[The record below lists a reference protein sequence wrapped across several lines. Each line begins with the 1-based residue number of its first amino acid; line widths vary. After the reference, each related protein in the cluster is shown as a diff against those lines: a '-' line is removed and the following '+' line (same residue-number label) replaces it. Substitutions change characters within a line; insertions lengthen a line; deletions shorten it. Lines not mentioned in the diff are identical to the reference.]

1 MPQFIITSPQGQK
14 FKVTAPDGASHEDI
28 LAYAQ
33 KNMPQ
38 LANGPDFSE
47 AEPAQENPEV
57 TTRAAQ
63 AANPMNGQGS
73 AADSAINGL
82 TLGFGD
88 EAAGAIGGALD
99 WMGFGPEGS
108 KGTFQGGYDRVTGN
122 IRGKVQDYRARHPI
136 AATAAEIA
144 GSLPTLAIPGGA
156 ALKAT
161 SLPAKVVASSVGGG
175 ITGGLQGFSEG
186 EGGLSNRLQA
196 AGEGATIGAGLG
208 ALVPVAGRAVAKV
221 VGSRAGRAAVPTN
234 EALKT
239 ESQNLYKAANAQG
252 LIVRNQSFR
261 NLIGDITTDIK
272 ASGFHPKINRQTDA
286 VLQTLAQEA
295 KRTPTLE
302 EIDQVR
308 QIVGQVARGADP
320 NERRLGGKIIEKI
333 DDWLNNLTPN
343 DVWAGDA
350 RQAVGTIR
358 QARSLWARQAK
369 GRVIE
374 NAISDAQQA
383 ASGFENGLR
392 NEFRKLLKSNKR
404 LGWTP
409 DERKAIGRVV
419 RGSAGNNLL
428 RFLGTF
434 GYSVDQARNWL
445 GAVAGSGLGA
455 SALGPVGAVAVPAIG
470 TAAKAAAR
478 AGTRRAAE
486 KASAIVRN
494 AGARPFDQAAANR
507 AQTLT
512 DLYLGTGARA
522 AVPYAKEPLKLYIG
536 APTPGYK

>member
-14 FKVTAPDGASHEDI
+14 FRVTAPEGASHEDI

-38 LANGPDFSE
+38 QASGPDFSE
-47 AEPAQENPEV
+47 AEPAQENPAV
-57 TTRAAQ
+57 TQRAAQ
-63 AANPMNGQGS
+63 AANPMYGRGS
-73 AADSAINGL
+73 AVDSAIKGA

-88 EAAGAIGGALD
+88 EAAGLIGGTLG
-99 WMGFGPEGS
+99 WLGIGPES
-108 KGTFQGGYDRVTGN
+108 TFEGGYNRTVNN
-122 IRGKVQDYRARHPI
+122 IRNSTKDYEARHPYM
-136 AATAAEIA
+136 ATAAEIA

-156 ALKAT
+156 AVKAA
-161 SLPAKVVASSVGGG
+161 SLPGKVLASAVGGG
-175 ITGGLQGFSEG
+175 ITGGLQGFGEG
-186 EGGLSNRLQA
+186 EGGLSNRLEGA
-196 AGEGATIGAGLG
+196 KEGATVGAGFG
-208 ALVPVAGRAVAKV
+208 AVVPVAGRAVARV

-234 EALKT
+234 EALKS
-239 ESQNLYKAANAQG
+239 ESQRLYKAANAQG
-252 LIVRNQSFR
+252 LIVRNGSFR
-261 NLIGDITTDIK
+261 NLIDDITTDIK
-272 ASGFHPKINRQTDA
+272 ASGFHPKINPQTDA

-295 KRTPTLE
+295 RRTPTLE

-333 DDWLNNLTPN
+333 DDWLNNLTPR
-343 DVWAGDA
+343 DVWSGDA
-350 RQAVGTIR
+350 RKAVETIR
-358 QARSLWARQAK
+358 QARGLWARQAK

-374 NAISDAQQA
+374 NAIEDAGNA

-409 DERKAIGRVV
+409 DERKAIARVV
-419 RGSAGNNLL
+419 RGSVGDNLL

-434 GYSVDQARNWL
+434 GYSTDQAKNWL
-445 GAVAGSGLGA
+445 GAVTGSGLGLTV
-455 SALGPVGAVAVPAIG
+455 LGPAGAVAVPAIG

-494 AGARPFDQAAANR
+494 AGARPFDQTAANR

-522 AVPYAKEPLKLYIG
+522 AVPYAKEPLKVFIG
-536 APTPGYK
+536 APSPGYK